1 MIPLFEVKIK
11 SIKYLIKSNLSIYYL
26 SILLDILLDILE
38 KEPLAHKDNIIKF
51 DISIICELFHEKNEI
66 LYSSNSFFY
75 SCVNE
80 LLEKYKITLPEK
92 NEFRKN
98 FFESCKEKSH

>member
-1 MIPLFEVKIK
+1 MFEVKIK
-11 SIKYLIKSNLSIYYL
+11 SIKYLIKTNLSIYYL

-92 NEFRKN
+92 MNLGKIFLKAVKKN
-98 FFESCKEKSH
+98 HMKL